1 MSVDRIKRINELV
14 RRELGMGLF
23 HVGQGEDAEVGRI
36 SFVDVS
42 VSRDLRS
49 AVVNVSILGT
59 EDDAE
64 VLMKWLRRHRVA
76 FQAHIAKMVAM
87 KYTPK
92 IYFKRTQSIEK
103 GDHVLG
109 ILDEIATSD
118 DRAGLESDAWHDDDD
133 DEAYGKE

>member
-14 RRELGMGLF
+14 RRELAMGLY
-23 HVGQGEDAEVGRI
+23 HVGQGEGAEVGRI

-59 EDDAE
+59 EDEAD

-92 IYFKRTQSIEK
+92 IYFKRTHSIEK
-103 GDHVLG
+103 GDRVLG
-109 ILDEIATSD
+109 ILDEIDTSD
-118 DRAGLESDAWHDDDD
+118 ADTGLESDERTKDG
-133 DEAYGKE
+133 DEEYEEV

>member
-1 MSVDRIKRINELV
+1 MSVDRIKRINELI
-14 RRELGMGLF
+14 RRELAMGLF

-42 VSRDLRS
+42 VSRDLRG

-59 EDDAE
+59 EEDAE

-76 FQAHIAKMVAM
+76 FQAHIAKTVSL

-92 IYFKRTQSIEK
+92 IYFKRTHSIEK
-103 GDHVLG
+103 GDRVLS
-109 ILDEIATSD
+109 ILDDIATTD
-118 DRAGLESDAWHDDDD
+118 TDVDESDEDNL
-133 DEAYGKE
+133 

>member
-14 RRELGMGLF
+14 RRELAMGVF

-42 VSRDLRS
+42 ISRDLRGG
-49 AVVNVSILGT
+49 VVNVSILGT
-59 EDDAE
+59 EEQAD

-76 FQAHIAKMVAM
+76 FQAHIAKTVAL

-92 IYFKRTQSIEK
+92 LYFKRTHSIEK
-103 GDHVLG
+103 GDRVLS
-109 ILDEIATSD
+109 ILQEIAPV
-118 DRAGLESDAWHDDDD
+118 SDADADADA
-133 DEAYGKE
+133 EAAEAARG